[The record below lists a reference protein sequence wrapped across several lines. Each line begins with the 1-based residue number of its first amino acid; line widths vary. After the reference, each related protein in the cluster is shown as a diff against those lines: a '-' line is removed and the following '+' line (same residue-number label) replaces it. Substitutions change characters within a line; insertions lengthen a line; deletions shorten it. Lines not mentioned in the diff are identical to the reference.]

1 MKVVAFVPRR
11 SDGGHRDATW
21 RWVAN
26 RWATAHPG
34 VGLWE
39 GHHDDG
45 PFNRS
50 LAVNRAA
57 EAAGD
62 WDVAVV
68 ADSDSFV
75 GDDQLRA
82 AVETAWSSGQITFA
96 FSRFRY
102 LSRGMTRSVMDGFV
116 GDWLPG
122 VEWTM
127 ANTCS
132 SQVVVPR
139 GLWDEVRGFD
149 PGFVGWGMEDVAFS
163 LACQSLGGGMQR
175 VDGDVWH
182 LWHPP
187 STDSTPLREANT
199 ERMRRYEACRYD
211 PGCMRSL
218 ISELRDDS

>member
-1 MKVVAFVPRR
+1 MKIVALVPRR
-11 SDGGHRDATW
+11 ADRGHRDAVW
-21 RWVAN
+21 RWVAD
-26 RWATAHPG
+26 RWATLRPD
-34 VGLWE
+34 VEVVE

-57 EAAGD
+57 AAAGD

-75 GDDQLRA
+75 GEDQFRE
-82 AVETAWSSGQITFA
+82 AVAVAVASGQITFA

-102 LSRGMTRSVMDGFV
+102 LSRGMTAAVMEGFV

-122 VEWTM
+122 VEWSLGD
-127 ANTCS
+127 TCS

-139 GLWDEVRGFD
+139 ALWDEARGFD
-149 PGFVGWGMEDVAFS
+149 PGFVGWGMEDVAFT
-163 LACQSLGGGMQR
+163 LACTSLGGGARR
-175 VDGDVWH
+175 VAGDVWH

-187 STDSTPLREANT
+187 STDATPLREANT
-199 ERMRRYEACRYD
+199 ERMRRYEACQYD
-211 PGCMRSL
+211 AACMRAL
-218 ISELRDDS
+218 IGELRDDS